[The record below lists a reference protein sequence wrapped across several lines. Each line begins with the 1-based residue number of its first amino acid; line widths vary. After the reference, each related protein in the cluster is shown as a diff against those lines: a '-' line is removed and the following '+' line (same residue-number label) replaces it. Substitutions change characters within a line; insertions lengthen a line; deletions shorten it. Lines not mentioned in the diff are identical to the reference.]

1 MVRDS
6 FIASHAG
13 SVFIS
18 ILEDIT
24 VGVFFFFLALE
35 NDRPLTQLA
44 PDQETLEKEHECS
57 RSE

>member
-1 MVRDS
+1 M
-6 FIASHAG
+6 ASHVG

-24 VGVFFFFLALE
+24 VGTFSFFLFFFLALE
-35 NDRPLTQLA
+35 SDRSLTQLA
-44 PDQETLEKEHECS
+44 PNQETLEKEHGCS